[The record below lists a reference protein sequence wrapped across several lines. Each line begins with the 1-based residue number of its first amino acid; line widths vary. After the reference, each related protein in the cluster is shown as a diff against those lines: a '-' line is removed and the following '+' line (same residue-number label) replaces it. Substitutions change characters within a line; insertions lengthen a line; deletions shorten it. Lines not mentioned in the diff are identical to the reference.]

1 VLSPITEFADE
12 FNLAIGAEQIP
23 GSRQLTHTATHD
35 NNIQQPKLVTSVART
50 TVPISS
56 DSRSEPARA
65 LEQSADTMPMS
76 LEAPVLQVDANVIH
90 KVDTTNPANLF
101 SMWTGE
107 FTATRL
113 RALRLLTTSISLC
126 KVS

>member
-1 VLSPITEFADE
+1 
-12 FNLAIGAEQIP
+12 
-23 GSRQLTHTATHD
+23 
-35 NNIQQPKLVTSVART
+35 
-50 TVPISS
+50 
-56 DSRSEPARA
+56 
-65 LEQSADTMPMS
+65 MPLS

-107 FTATRL
+107 FCPPPPAPANRSS
-113 RALRLLTTSISLC
+113 LTNLHSFR

>member
-1 VLSPITEFADE
+1 
-12 FNLAIGAEQIP
+12 
-23 GSRQLTHTATHD
+23 
-35 NNIQQPKLVTSVART
+35 
-50 TVPISS
+50 
-56 DSRSEPARA
+56 
-65 LEQSADTMPMS
+65 MPMT

-107 FTATRL
+107 FSCCTLCAGL
-113 RALRLLTTSISLC
+113 GLLTFYLPSFR